1 MKKIF
6 AIGVVL
12 LSLAAC
18 KKEAQE
24 SQPTPVEPDKI
35 SVSPTSRTVGGDGGT
50 AATTVTSS
58 SEWTLEAADGKTYD
72 WITADK
78 NSGKSGETV
87 TFEVDP
93 NSDADKTA
101 SFVFRCGKAEASFTV
116 TSTAKEVVIPE
127 LTLKSESPVAVGY
140 ESGEFTVELSLKNVE
155 DVSKLEAKANDS
167 WVSFSSPATAGA
179 EAETAVMKFTYE
191 ANANTEA
198 RETEITISYPNADP
212 VVVKVQQTGKPA
224 TSIVI
229 TSEKNISVEYTE
241 GTFRVE
247 LETSNDVSVS
257 GISGNSDVAWV
268 KYIGTDFGA
277 PGTAVMNFSYTAND
291 ASTAREATVTVKYDG
306 KEYGTVTVA
315 QKGMPEVAGDPLI
328 TKALYMTGYCAGYG
342 YNGWTNKEVMKFGKT
357 ISVEMLVK
365 HEGEFDD
372 SIGSLFGTERRLLI
386 RHGDSGTKGKW
397 ELVYGLNA
405 TNYYGENSE
414 AKVKSS
420 VELPADKWVHIAVVF
435 DEASNTVLLY
445 QDGQEVGRDQINSD
459 IKSIDLNDRYFANGQ
474 NQQFYL
480 GRSYDNGR
488 GFKGLM
494 SEVRVWSKALTKEE
508 INSTNHF
515 YTVDPESEGL
525 VAYWKLNDGEG
536 TAAKDNTG
544 NGNDLSIKQL
554 YGDDPASQIWG
565 AGAKWVDVSL
575 PE

>member
-24 SQPTPVEPDKI
+24 PQPTPVEPDKI

-58 SEWTLEAADGKTYD
+58 SEWTLEAAEGKTYD

-155 DVSKLEAKANDS
+155 EVSKLEAAAKDS

-328 TKALYMTGYCAGYG
+328 TKALNMKGHCAGYAG
-342 YNGWTNKEVMKFGKT
+342 GQAWAEPEVMKFGNT
-357 ISVEMLVK
+357 MSIEMLVK
-365 HEGEFDD
+365 HDAEFGNT
-372 SIGSLFGTERRLLI
+372 IGSLFGIERRILI
-386 RHGDSGTKGKW
+386 RHGDNSENRQQW
-397 ELVYGLNA
+397 ELVYALNE
-405 TNYYGENSE
+405 TESSWSTQNKEE
-414 AKVKSS
+414 KVKSGID
-420 VELPADKWVHIAVVF
+420 LPSDKWVHIAVVL
-435 DEASNTVLLY
+435 DGAQNKITLY
-445 QDGQEVGRDQINSD
+445 QDGEVAAYDDMNSD
-459 IKSIDLNDRYFANGQ
+459 IKLIDLNETYKANSAT
-474 NQQFYL
+474 QQFYL
-480 GRSYDNGR
+480 GRSYDNNR
-488 GFKGLM
+488 GFDGLM
-494 SEVRVWSKALTKEE
+494 SEVRIWNRALTAEE
-508 INSTNHF
+508 INAKDHF
-515 YTVDPESEGL
+515 YSVDPASDGL
-525 VAYWKLNDGEG
+525 VAYWKMNEGEG
-536 TAAKDNTG
+536 TTIKDYTV
-544 NGNDLSIKQL
+544 NGNNLDSKEFNGYIWQL
-554 YGDDPASQIWG
+554 G
-565 AGAKWVDVSL
+565 ADWRDVSL